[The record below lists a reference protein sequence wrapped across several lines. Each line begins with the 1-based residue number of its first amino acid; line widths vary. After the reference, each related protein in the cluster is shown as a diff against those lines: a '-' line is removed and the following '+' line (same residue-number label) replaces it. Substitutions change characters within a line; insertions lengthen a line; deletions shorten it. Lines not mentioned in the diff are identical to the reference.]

1 MYKNWGE
8 IRKETLALGF
18 EKVKAYEKNKQS
30 YIDAYNWAVN
40 FLNNTISPVTDTLDV
55 EVDYEETQGEYD
67 LNKLTQGEDEITVFS
82 GVYDVLD
89 KDNERVNYRVKNRK
103 ILVLGS
109 ELDGEKITVI
119 YKKYVTKLT
128 SADPDTFICPLE
140 YKYTDLVPY
149 LMANRLYLDDDR
161 SKAGYYWNLYD
172 DMKNQ
177 IQEADSDKRVN
188 VVIIDEERGR
198 FSEWAR

>member
-40 FLNNTISPVTDTLDV
+40 FLNNTISPVTDILDI
-55 EVDYEETQGEYD
+55 EVDYEKTQGEYD
-67 LNKLTQGEDEITVFS
+67 LNKLTQGEDEIAVFS

-103 ILVLGS
+103 ILVLSG

-119 YKKYVTKLT
+119 YKKYVPKLT